1 MPARLIAISQFMLPG
16 VTVGTHDAPT
26 AEDLIVYCARVS
38 NPKNQT
44 NFGTGSRLLK
54 YCIDHG
60 HWSVFEMASM
70 CVEVVTSRAIGRQ
83 IIRHRSFSFQ
93 EFSQRYAPVQAD
105 TMPVQFR
112 LQGKGRQG
120 GDLDAN
126 LPDELQEQVEDYLY
140 EGMVLYD
147 KLLKHGVA
155 YESARFLLPELTET
169 TMYINGTIRSW
180 LHYLQQRCSPHTQR
194 EHRELAQSILQI
206 FSEQFPR
213 VSVAMGWKEEE

>member
-54 YCIDHG
+54 YCIQHG

-93 EFSQRYAPVQAD
+93 EFSQRYASAQTEYSPI
-105 TMPVQFR
+105 QFR

-120 GDLDAN
+120 GEVDAD
-126 LPDELQEQVEDYLY
+126 LPDELQEQVDDYLY
-140 EGMVLYD
+140 EGVVLYD

-180 LHYLQQRCSPHTQR
+180 LHYLQQRCTPQTQR
-194 EHRELAQSILQI
+194 EHRELANSILQI

-213 VSVAMGWKEEE
+213 VSVAMGWKDEE